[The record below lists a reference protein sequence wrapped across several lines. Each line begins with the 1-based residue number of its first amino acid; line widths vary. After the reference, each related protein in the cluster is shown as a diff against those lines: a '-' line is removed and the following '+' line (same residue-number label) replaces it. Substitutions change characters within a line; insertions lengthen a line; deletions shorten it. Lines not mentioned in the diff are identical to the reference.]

1 MGKDISFVD
10 HTYPEKSLS
19 SAPGPEGK
27 KVHSDNTKRKSP
39 AVSAMER
46 VGAAEVLLVCESV
59 KAIST
64 IGATLTGRLTGK
76 LVSVEKDARK
86 TLNVD

>member
-1 MGKDISFVD
+1 
-10 HTYPEKSLS
+10 
-19 SAPGPEGK
+19 
-27 KVHSDNTKRKSP
+27 
-39 AVSAMER
+39 
-46 VGAAEVLLVCESV
+46 EVLLVCESV